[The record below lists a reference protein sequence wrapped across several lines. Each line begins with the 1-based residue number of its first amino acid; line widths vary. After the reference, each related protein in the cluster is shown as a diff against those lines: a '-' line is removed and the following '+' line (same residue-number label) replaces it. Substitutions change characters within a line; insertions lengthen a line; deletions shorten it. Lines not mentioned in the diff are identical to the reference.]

1 MREASTASPSGVAG
15 AAPCVRS
22 AAAATAAAAAHSSLP
37 LAAAAVVVGSL
48 GTAALLRRRSE
59 GAASPR
65 SRSHLRHPNDR
76 PAPAD
81 GAESAERG
89 GDVAAWREL
98 SDEASGEAS
107 DEASGEASGEA
118 VLPRCD
124 ATFSAEQVS
133 STEAAGLAAAWTPCF
148 AALTFAAHAAAARL
162 TPLPVR
168 RYVPPFV
175 AAAAALG
182 AITYGLEGSR
192 GVRRYVDGAGD
203 LLMSCVGPA
212 ATAR

>member
-1 MREASTASPSGVAG
+1 MREASTASPSCNTSGVAG

-59 GAASPR
+59 VAANPR
-65 SRSHLRHPNDR
+65 SRSHPRHPNDR

-98 SDEASGEAS
+98 S

-182 AITYGLEGSR
+182 AITYGLDGSR